1 MSPDQEDELDLGKKQ
16 KAPTE
21 DSSDAKTTK
30 APGKTKAKAV
40 SFCQFEVVFSGL
52 KVIKKVKSPS
62 WKVIENPVC
71 FLCLKINHCI

>member
-1 MSPDQEDELDLGKKQ
+1 MSPDQEDVLDLGKKQ

-40 SFCQFEVVFSGL
+40 SFCQFL
-52 KVIKKVKSPS
+52 KWSRWLKPILKSH
-62 WKVIENPVC
+62 WKSSLLFMLENKP
-71 FLCLKINHCI
+71 LHLK